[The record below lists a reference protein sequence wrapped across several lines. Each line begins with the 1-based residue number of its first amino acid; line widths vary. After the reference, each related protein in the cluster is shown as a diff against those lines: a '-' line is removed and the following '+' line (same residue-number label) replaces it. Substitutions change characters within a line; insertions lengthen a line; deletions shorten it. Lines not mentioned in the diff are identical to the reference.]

1 MTLIEDILSV
11 VSAGIRNGFSE
22 VNSPVV
28 VIAFLLVLVSAVDVD
43 MAR

>member
-11 VSAGIRNGFSE
+11 VGAGIGNGFSE
-22 VNSPVV
+22 FNSPVV
-28 VIAFLLVLVSAVDVD
+28 VIASLLVLVSSVDVN